1 MYVPRVIARICA
13 MWAGVAGLGL
23 ALPAMA
29 AAAAPGPVS
38 LGGLPSAFQAGGGAG
53 TLTITVTKSSN
64 GGNEGCTQVRYAIVI
79 RLSGLS
85 TDEVTVSRPIGGTA
99 VPLTASGGRGTV
111 RVEDR
116 LPGSA
121 PLCGSSVSADYEV
134 RFLAGAPSGR
144 ATFTAEALRL
154 DGHRLGSASGSSL
167 VTSRGVASASASAKP
182 SSSSSPSTAK
192 SASPSASVSSAAL
205 PATTGDSSTGTG
217 VAVAQPPADTKRTS
231 SSSGLSGTSAVFIV
245 AGAVL
250 VLAGLVVLLTVGRG
264 LWRRGDHGPDDP
276 GSGGFPP
283 DGDPTPTVVLP
294 KFTG

>member
-1 MYVPRVIARICA
+1 MMYVPRVIARICA
-13 MWAGVAGLGL
+13 VWAGVAGLGL
-23 ALPAMA
+23 ALPAM
-29 AAAAPGPVS
+29 AAPGPVS

-53 TLTITVTKSSN
+53 TLTITVTKSGN
-64 GGNEGCTQVRYAIVI
+64 GANEGCTQVRYAIVI

-167 VTSRGVASASASAKP
+167 VTSRAVASVSASAKP
-182 SSSSSPSTAK
+182 SSSSSPSAK

-217 VAVAQPPADTKRTS
+217 VAVAQPPADTKRAS
-231 SSSGLSGTSAVFIV
+231 SSSGLSGTSAAFIV

-264 LWRRGDHGPDDP
+264 LLRRRGDHGPDDP